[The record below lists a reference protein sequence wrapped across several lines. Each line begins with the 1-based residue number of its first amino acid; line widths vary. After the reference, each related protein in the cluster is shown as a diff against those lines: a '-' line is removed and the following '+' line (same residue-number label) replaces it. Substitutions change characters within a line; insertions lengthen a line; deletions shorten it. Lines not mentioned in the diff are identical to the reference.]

1 MLAVLAPPRVIVEV
15 AGGPLGPLEAASL
28 TEVVV
33 RQVLSAP
40 GQCELTF
47 ADPSPDAD
55 VAATC
60 VPGSTLRL
68 RMPNQDQAL
77 FDGEVTAIER
87 SYQPDRGRLVRVRA
101 YDRLHRLRK
110 NGGPR
115 VHLDVS
121 ASRLASDLASGAGL
135 TVDARADGPSQPRVV
150 QTRQSDLE
158 LLLDV
163 CERAGLFIDV
173 DGDTLRLITL
183 EGTGTTV
190 PLVFGGTLIEADI
203 ETNGDATL
211 RRVAAR
217 GWDVDRLE
225 THEGTATSARTGR
238 SVPAEVA
245 PDAVGGSGERTL
257 LDERASDD
265 DAALSLAQAT
275 LDLGVATEVVL
286 RGVALGDPR
295 LRPGCTVDVSGIDPA
310 IAGRYVL
317 TEVRHTIDR
326 ARGYLS
332 EISSAPPDP
341 APRPYATV
349 VTVGEVRSADDPDGR
364 GRVLVVLPSLGDLET
379 AWLEVVSVGAG
390 SNKGLVALPDAGD
403 RVLVLLTHGDPAS
416 GVVLGGLYGSD
427 GPFDSGVEDG
437 AVKRFTLRTSAG
449 HIIRLDDEKKTFR
462 IEDPT
467 GSHIEMAQDT
477 VTIHAAVDLRIEAP
491 GKNVKIV
498 AASVDFETG

>member
-1 MLAVLAPPRVIVEV
+1 MLSVFAPPRVIVEV
-15 AGGPLGPLEAASL
+15 AGAQLGNLEAASL

-47 ADPSPDAD
+47 VDPSPDAD
-55 VAATC
+55 VAGTC
-60 VPGSTLRL
+60 APGSALRL
-68 RMPNQDQAL
+68 RMPGQDQAL
-77 FDGEVTAIER
+77 FDGEVTAVER
-87 SYQPDRGRLVRVRA
+87 SYQPDRGRAIRVRA
-101 YDRLHRLRK
+101 YDKLHRLRK

-115 VHLDVS
+115 VHLDVT
-121 ASRLASDLASGAGL
+121 AARLAGDLAGAAGL
-135 TVDARADGPSQPRVV
+135 SVDARADGPSQARVV

-163 CERAGLFIDV
+163 CERAGLFLDA
-173 DGDTLRLITL
+173 DGDVLRLITL

-190 PLVFGGTLIEADI
+190 PLVLGGTLIEADV
-203 ETNGDATL
+203 ETNGDAAL
-211 RRVAAR
+211 RRVGAR

-225 THEGTATSARTGR
+225 THQATATNARTGR
-238 SVPAEVA
+238 TVQAEVA
-245 PDAVGGSGERTL
+245 PDAVGGSGERSL

-265 DAALSLAQAT
+265 EAALGLAQAT
-275 LDLGVATEVVL
+275 LDLGAAAEVVL
-286 RGVALGDPR
+286 RGVAVGDPR
-295 LRPGCTVDVSGIDPA
+295 LRPGCTVEISGVDTA

-326 ARGYLS
+326 GRGYLS
-332 EISSAPPDP
+332 ELSSAPPTP
-341 APRPYATV
+341 APRQYATV
-349 VTVGEVRSADDPDGR
+349 VTVGEVRSADDPDRR

-427 GPFDSGVEDG
+427 GPFDSGVEGG
-437 AVKRFTLRTSAG
+437 AVKRFTLRTSGG
-449 HIIRLDDEKKTFR
+449 HIVRLDDEEKTLR
-462 IEDPT
+462 IEDTT
-467 GSHIEMAQDT
+467 GSHIEMAQDKVT
-477 VTIHAAVDLRIEAP
+477 VHAAVDLRIEAP
-491 GKNVKIV
+491 GKNIKVV
-498 AASVDFETG
+498 AASIDFETG

>member
-1 MLAVLAPPRVIVEV
+1 V
-15 AGGPLGPLEAASL
+15 
-28 TEVVV
+28 
-33 RQVLSAP
+33 
-40 GQCELTF
+40 
-47 ADPSPDAD
+47 
-55 VAATC
+55 
-60 VPGSTLRL
+60 
-68 RMPNQDQAL
+68 
-77 FDGEVTAIER
+77 
-87 SYQPDRGRLVRVRA
+87 
-101 YDRLHRLRK
+101 
-110 NGGPR
+110 
-115 VHLDVS
+115 
-121 ASRLASDLASGAGL
+121 
-135 TVDARADGPSQPRVV
+135 
-150 QTRQSDLE
+150 
-158 LLLDV
+158 LLDV

-326 ARGYLS
+326 VRGFLS

-427 GPFDSGVEDG
+427 GPFDSGVEGG
-437 AVKRFTLRTSAG
+437 AVKRFTLRTAAG
-449 HIIRLDDEKKTFR
+449 HVIQLDDENKTLR

-477 VTIHAAVDLRIEAP
+477 VTVHAAVDLRIEAP

-498 AASVDFETG
+498 AASIDFETG

>member
-1 MLAVLAPPRVIVEV
+1 
-15 AGGPLGPLEAASL
+15 
-28 TEVVV
+28 
-33 RQVLSAP
+33 
-40 GQCELTF
+40 
-47 ADPSPDAD
+47 
-55 VAATC
+55 
-60 VPGSTLRL
+60 
-68 RMPNQDQAL
+68 
-77 FDGEVTAIER
+77 
-87 SYQPDRGRLVRVRA
+87 
-101 YDRLHRLRK
+101 
-110 NGGPR
+110 
-115 VHLDVS
+115 VS
-121 ASRLASDLASGAGL
+121 
-135 TVDARADGPSQPRVV
+135 
-150 QTRQSDLE
+150 
-158 LLLDV
+158 
-163 CERAGLFIDV
+163 
-173 DGDTLRLITL
+173 
-183 EGTGTTV
+183 
-190 PLVFGGTLIEADI
+190 
-203 ETNGDATL
+203 
-211 RRVAAR
+211 
-217 GWDVDRLE
+217 
-225 THEGTATSARTGR
+225 
-238 SVPAEVA
+238 AEVA
-245 PDAVGGSGERTL
+245 PDTVGGSGERTL

-265 DAALSLAQAT
+265 DSALSLAQAT

-449 HIIRLDDEKKTFR
+449 HIIRLDDVEKTFR

-498 AASVDFETG
+498 AASIDFETG

>member
-1 MLAVLAPPRVIVEV
+1 MPPVLAPPRVIVEV
-15 AGGPLGPLEAASL
+15 GGGPLGVLEAASL
-28 TEVVV
+28 SEVAV

-40 GQCELTF
+40 SQCELTF
-47 ADPSPDAD
+47 SDPSPDATIAGTCSPG
-55 VAATC
+55 AA
-60 VPGSTLRL
+60 LRL
-68 RMPNQDQAL
+68 RIAEQDQSL
-77 FDGEVTAIER
+77 FDGEVTAVER
-87 SYQPDRGRLVRVRA
+87 SYQPDRGRTIRVRA

-110 NGGPR
+110 NGTAR
-115 VHLDVS
+115 VHLDVTP
-121 ASRLASDLASGAGL
+121 SRLAIDLAGTAGL
-135 TVDARADGPSQPRVV
+135 SVDAGADGASQTRVV
-150 QTRQSDLE
+150 QTTQSDLE

-173 DGDTLRLITL
+173 DGDVLRLITL

-190 PLVFGGTLIEADI
+190 PLVLGATLIEADI
-203 ETNGDATL
+203 ETNGDAAV
-211 RRVAAR
+211 RRVEAR

-225 THEGTATSARTGR
+225 THQATATSARTGR
-238 SVPAEVA
+238 TAPAAVP
-245 PDAVGGSGERTL
+245 PDTVGGSGEQIL

-265 DAALSLAQAT
+265 DAALGLAQAT
-275 LDLGVATEVVL
+275 LDLGVASEVVL

-295 LRPGCTVDVSGIDPA
+295 LRPGCTVEISGVDPA

-317 TEVRHTIDR
+317 TEVRHAIDR
-326 ARGYLS
+326 ERGYLS
-332 EISSAPPDP
+332 EISSAPPEP
-341 APRPYATV
+341 TPRPHATV

-364 GRVLVVLPSLGDLET
+364 GRVLVVLPSLGDIET

-427 GPFDSGVEDG
+427 GPFDAGVEGG
-437 AVKRFTLRTSAG
+437 AVKRFTLRTPAG
-449 HIIRLDDEKKTFR
+449 HIIRLDDERKTLR

-467 GSHIEMAQDT
+467 GSHIEMAQDG
-477 VTIHAAVDLRIEAP
+477 VTLHAAVDLHIEAP
-491 GKNVKIV
+491 GHNVKIT